1 MHEDSVCVLLDYNCT
16 TSPRTHSLA
25 CSLIKRQGAE
35 MGVATAAGEKTL
47 KCAEQKDL
55 RTRIR

>member
-35 MGVATAAGEKTL
+35 MGVATAAGGKNSQMCRAEGL
-47 KCAEQKDL
+47 KDQD
-55 RTRIR
+55 